1 MLIYLLTNLYLII
14 IRILQPTESV
24 EVLCRHNVPCRLS
37 YRPPAP
43 GGGGYVIRCLLLQQ
57 LRPVPLWSD
66 ARSMMTN
73 REQHR
78 PTGSEQSQV
87 ICAHTGAAPHSHTCL
102 HVFPSLCSLG
112 PHRAVPRRQCYVAAA
127 ITPMMVTVTR
137 TIYACNT
144 VKQRQTI
151 NSKTLQYI
159 TIESE
164 FNHSYAKIH
173 TNRPVCKCFDCFPAT
188 WWNL

>member
-1 MLIYLLTNLYLII
+1 MSTQCAVPII
-14 IRILQPTESV
+14 ISAAGAGRKRLRHPLPAAAAAPTSATV
-24 EVLCRHNVPCRLS
+24 KRRTIDDDK
-37 YRPPAP
+37 Y
-43 GGGGYVIRCLLLQQ
+43 
-57 LRPVPLWSD
+57 
-66 ARSMMTN
+66 
-73 REQHR
+73 EQHR

-173 TNRPVCKCFDCFPAT
+173 TNRPMCKCFDCFPAT
-188 WWNL
+188 W